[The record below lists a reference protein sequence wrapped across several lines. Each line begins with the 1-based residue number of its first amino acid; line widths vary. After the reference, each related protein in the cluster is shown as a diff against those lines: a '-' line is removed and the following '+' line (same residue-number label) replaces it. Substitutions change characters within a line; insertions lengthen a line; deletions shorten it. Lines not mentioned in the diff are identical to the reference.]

1 MSQRITLKAHIR
13 DMKNPTGVDR
23 VYKVVLEWEQGG
35 NIFTDDNDGKG
46 YPLYKAE
53 CIFATLQKTCVG
65 DYEIPT
71 KVAR

>member
-1 MSQRITLKAHIR
+1 MTRTISITAHIR
-13 DMKNPTGVDR
+13 EMKSTTNDR
-23 VYKVVLEWEQGG
+23 LYKVVIRWEQ
-35 NIFTDDNDGKG
+35 NQTEFVDDNHGKG

-53 CIFATLQKTCVG
+53 HIFATLAITCVG